1 MRRFCGAA
9 GHLFWTDD
17 ISLRDVLLPDIVL
30 THGQITDAYL
40 LALAVQ
46 KGGKLAS
53 LDQRIPAA
61 AVPGG
66 ADALE
71 LIAP

>member
-1 MRRFCGAA
+1 MTPS
-9 GHLFWTDD
+9 H
-17 ISLRDVLLPDIVL
+17 VVL
-30 THGQITDAYL
+30 THAQITDAYL

-66 ADALE
+66 AAALE

>member
-1 MRRFCGAA
+1 M
-9 GHLFWTDD
+9 LFE
-17 ISLRDVLLPDIVL
+17 DVTPSHVVL
-30 THGQITDAYL
+30 THAQITDAYL